1 MIDYTVM
8 SDNNLSDY
16 FQQHWKPPCDSF
28 LSWIQQT
35 FFHY

>member
-16 FQQHWKPPCDSF
+16 FQQHWKPPCGPF
-28 LSWIQQT
+28 LSWFQQT
-35 FFHY
+35 FFHD